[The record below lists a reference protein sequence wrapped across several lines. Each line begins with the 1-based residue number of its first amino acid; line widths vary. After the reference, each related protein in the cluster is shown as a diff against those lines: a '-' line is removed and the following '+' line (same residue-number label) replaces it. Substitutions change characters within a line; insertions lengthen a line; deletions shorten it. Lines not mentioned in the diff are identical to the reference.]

1 MNGRLIPDE
10 SAVKDIV
17 FVCGVNYG
25 ECSEIGATHDFANE
39 TAMATLARKSSA
51 REPDSGLS
59 LQAAAICYRWRG
71 GSLEFL
77 LVNTSSGKWTFPKG
91 RIEPSLSA
99 SESAA
104 CEAWEEAGARGRI
117 ETEHFAVYLD
127 TKRTL
132 GHDNQSREI
141 MIAGFLFEVHST
153 VQPQEIHR
161 NPTWFAPDQ
170 AKTRLQQA
178 RASRYA
184 RHVSSVIDAAIER
197 LRHNNL
203 AHASAATRSARRARL
218 SHAE

>member
-1 MNGRLIPDE
+1 
-10 SAVKDIV
+10 
-17 FVCGVNYG
+17 
-25 ECSEIGATHDFANE
+25 
-39 TAMATLARKSSA
+39 MATLARKLSS

-59 LQAAAICYRWRG
+59 LQAAAICYRRRG

-77 LVNTSSGKWTFPKG
+77 LINTSSGKWTFPKG
-91 RIEPSLSA
+91 RIEPLLSA

-117 ETEHFAVYLD
+117 EREHFVVYLD

-132 GHDNQSREI
+132 GHNNQSREI

-161 NPTWFAPDQ
+161 NPAWFPPDQ
-170 AKTRLQQA
+170 AKTRLQEA

-184 RHVSSVIDAAIER
+184 CQVSSVIDAAVER
-197 LRHNNL
+197 LRHKNVL
-203 AHASAATRSARRARL
+203 HAPAATSSAKRARL
-218 SHAE
+218 GRAR

>member
-1 MNGRLIPDE
+1 
-10 SAVKDIV
+10 
-17 FVCGVNYG
+17 
-25 ECSEIGATHDFANE
+25 
-39 TAMATLARKSSA
+39 MATLARKLSS

-104 CEAWEEAGARGRI
+104 CEAWEEAGAKGRI
-117 ETEHFAVYLD
+117 EREHFAVYLD
-127 TKRTL
+127 TKRIA

-153 VQPQEIHR
+153 VDPEENHR

-170 AKTRLQQA
+170 AKTRLQEA
-178 RASRYA
+178 RISRYA
-184 RHVSSVIDAAIER
+184 RQVSSVIDAAMER
-197 LRHNNL
+197 LRHKHML
-203 AHASAATRSARRARL
+203 HAPAVTSSAKRARMG
-218 SHAE
+218 HAR